1 MTLKCNSP
9 NESENKTDWFGVFL
23 FCVENGEEN
32 LTKKNG
38 LQNMKSGKDLDIQI
52 ESLCRLKRTKVQVV
66 RLILERRSKR

>member
-1 MTLKCNSP
+1 MNQKIKLIG
-9 NESENKTDWFGVFL
+9 SEFF